1 MFKKFIFCFMLIL
14 GFGFTFPSYAADTV
28 KFQFEKLEEPF
39 SIDTTYADPY
49 LYELGMNAVNNCIGL
64 IKLNE
69 SGLIRI
75 FGTTEVKESDLYREI
90 LYVNQATTK
99 AGQEY
104 GFTANALFDISSYNC
119 SSSNIIENP
128 IIYISPSFRYVVFD
142 DEIENLKKIFDDIGV
157 YDGMPQR
164 KAIAEIGSF
173 VVNHLEYDMNILSTT
188 NRDVWDILN
197 NKYGICYDYANTFRF
212 LARLCGIEAYYVTGE
227 TSVGLH
233 AWNYSIVD
241 GEKIYTDCTWQE
253 DSKGWLMRSEEGFI
267 DHVQYEAK

>member
-39 SIDTTYADPY
+39 LIDTTYADPY

-69 SGLIRI
+69 SDLIRI

-104 GFTANALFDISSYNC
+104 GFIANALFDISSYNC

-188 NRDVWDILN
+188 NRDVWDILKN
-197 NKYGICYDYANTFRF
+197 GHGICHDYANTFRF
-212 LARLCGIEAYYVTGE
+212 LSRICNIETYYVSGE

-241 GEKIYTDCTWQE
+241 GEKIYTDCTWE
-253 DSKGWLMRSEEGFI
+253 DDVPGWLMRTEEGFV
-267 DHVQYEAK
+267 DHIPFDVK